1 MGKNNGNLNPD
12 GSINYNGNSSTLATS
27 QNAKA
32 ALTLKGTKEVKGDNA
47 DREMK
52 QFEQCK
58 YKRESCKYI
67 DLYGNCMAENCLFDQ
82 EECPPLT
89 KKYFTECIICKE
101 KFCVDPRDMRAY
113 ICQSCL
119 DRIHRVEVLPFEC
132 VHCGKLQHH
141 PAIIPFSGICD
152 ECFHNELFNDQYTV
166 TPEPH
171 HHTGHHY
178 IRKNGDYSAS

>member
-166 TPEPH
+166 DPEDPH
-171 HHTGHHY
+171 IHNYH
-178 IRKNGDYSAS
+178 RKNGDYSAS

>member
-1 MGKNNGNLNPD
+1 MAKNDGTLNPD
-12 GSINYNGNSSTLATS
+12 GSISYGGNSSTLATS

-32 ALTLKGTKEVKGDNA
+32 AMTLKGTKEIQGDNPN
-47 DREMK
+47 REMK

-119 DRIHRVEVLPFEC
+119 DRIHRVEALPFTC
-132 VHCGKLQHH
+132 VHCGKQQHH
-141 PAIIPFSGICD
+141 PAKIPFSGIRD
-152 ECFHNELFNDQYTV
+152 ECFNNELFNDQYV
-166 TPEPH
+166 VEQ
-171 HHTGHHY
+171 HHY
-178 IRKNGDYSAS
+178 HRKNGDYSPS